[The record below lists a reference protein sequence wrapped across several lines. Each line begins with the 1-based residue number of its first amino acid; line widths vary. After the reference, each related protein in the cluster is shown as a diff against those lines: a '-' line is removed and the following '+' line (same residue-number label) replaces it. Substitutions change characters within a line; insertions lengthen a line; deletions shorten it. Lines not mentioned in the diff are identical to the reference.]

1 MVIED
6 NQVRWRGSE
15 ERSNQDTSRF
25 LVALSGEPLSR
36 RKGRR
41 CYEDH
46 KERVMSMQSCGLG
59 VSNERLAV
67 EPRLR
72 EKDDERRQAMI

>member
-6 NQVRWRGSE
+6 TRLGGGVRKSD
-15 ERSNQDTSRF
+15 QIKTTSRV
-25 LVALSGEPLSR
+25 LVALSGEPLSQ

-72 EKDDERRQAMI
+72 EKDDERCQAMI

>member
-1 MVIED
+1 MVVEGTKSGGG
-6 NQVRWRGSE
+6 VRKSD
-15 ERSNQDTSRF
+15 QIKTTSRF

-59 VSNERLAV
+59 VSNDSRAAPARER
-67 EPRLR
+67 
-72 EKDDERRQAMI
+72 